1 MPIDM
6 DNMLPG
12 FSSQLISGSAAGVAI
27 PGNTAVAGTVQAA
40 AVLRDEEILD
50 VGIVITTATITSPMS
65 IKFGRTSGDDD
76 VVAATSIIAGKAAG
90 TVYRVSDGTLSWA
103 EQSDTEAERRLS
115 KGDYVTFTSDGLGG
129 GAGRYIPFVIMRG
142 AEPLDPIA

>member
-12 FSSQLISGSAAGVAI
+12 FSSQMI
-27 PGNTAVAGTVQAA
+27 TAQITQVSDTATPTADVYAA

-50 VGIVITTATITSPMS
+50 VGIIVTVALSGTAPAIGFGRHAGEFHLVASTSATTTA
-65 IKFGRTSGDDD
+65 
-76 VVAATSIIAGKAAG
+76 AAG
-90 TVYRVSDGTLSWA
+90 TVISVSNGGLAWA
-103 EQSDTEAERRLS
+103 TTADTESERRLAR
-115 KGDYVTFTSDGLGG
+115 GDVVTFSSGG
-129 GAGRYIPFVIMRG
+129 GGDGTGRFLPFVIMRG